1 MNIRLKPE
9 TRHLL
14 RMVWTLLGAG
24 SRAYIIGVLADSYR
38 LPNGVAYYRLFA
50 RYITAIEA
58 RRSSGNGLRDTAAI
72 AYRTQPGFERENAE
86 ATYVLV
92 QARRLASATLDCEI
106 RKGTA
111 ELLLGVNALNTRL
124 WLLAD
129 GAVREEVL

>member
-14 RMVWTLLGAG
+14 RMVWTLLGTG
-24 SRAYIIGVLADSYR
+24 SQAYIIGVLADSYR
-38 LPNGVAYYRLFA
+38 LPNGVAHYRLFA

-58 RRSSGNGLRDTAAI
+58 RRRSSGMRDI
-72 AYRTQPGFERENAE
+72 ATIRFRNPPGFGRESPA
-86 ATYVLV
+86 AAYVLV